1 MQTFLTL
8 PTRSSS
14 HKGFTLVELL
24 ISIAIIGIVTSLVL
38 VKYSSFDSTVLLKG
52 AAYEIGVTLREVQ
65 IKALSHSRNGT
76 TVESFNYPYG
86 VTFTPLSKTYSV
98 FRYATTSARIPRFVD
113 TSYASY
119 PELIQSFTLDRSM
132 QVEAVCITVS
142 GVEDC
147 TTPTRLD
154 VSFRRPE
161 FTSLF
166 YVTRTGFPD
175 TPQPTVESAKIKVNS
190 TSGGSGVF
198 WIVVNLFG
206 QISVSKAP

>member
-1 MQTFLTL
+1 MQTFLTS

-14 HKGFTLVELL
+14 RKGFTLVELL
-24 ISIAIIGIVTSLVL
+24 ISIAIIGIVSSMVL

-52 AAYEIGVTLREVQ
+52 AAYEIGITLREVQ
-65 IKALSHSRNGT
+65 VKALSHSRNGT
-76 TVESFNYPYG
+76 TLESFSYPYG
-86 VTFTPLSKTYSV
+86 VSFTPSSKTYSI
-98 FRYATTSARIPRFVD
+98 FRYATTSTRTPRFVD
-113 TSYASY
+113 STYPSY
-119 PELIQSFTLDRSM
+119 PESVQSFTIDRSM
-132 QVEAVCITVS
+132 QVEDVCVTVS

-166 YVTRTGFPD
+166 YVEGFGV
-175 TPQPTVESAKIKVNS
+175 QPAVESAKIKVNS
-190 TSGGSGVF
+190 TSGGAGVF

-206 QISVSKAP
+206 QISISKEP